1 MHACGQGVEPLADS
15 ADMITKH
22 GRSPPGGLQ
31 DIAKRKRCILFRW
44 PGCPRLKFPW
54 SLLHPALAL
63 ISKYSSPDG
72 VSCNRVL
79 HRFLL
84 CDYHVAD
91 TKLSGADEA
100 VNNTD
105 IVPMQLRFGL
115 WVTIEISDQVYPL
128 DRLGI

>member
-1 MHACGQGVEPLADS
+1 MEPLADS

-22 GRSPPGGLQ
+22 ARSPPGGLQ
-31 DIAKRKRCILFRW
+31 DNAKRKRCILFRW
-44 PGCPRLKFPW
+44 PGCPR
-54 SLLHPALAL
+54 PALAL
-63 ISKYSSPDG
+63 IRKYGSPNS
-72 VSCNRVL
+72 VPCNRVL

-91 TKLSGADEA
+91 TKLRGADEA

-115 WVTIEISDQVYPL
+115 CMTTEISDQVYPL